1 MNQALKIFFLFSL
14 IAVLFGCNGDRIA
27 DKIPFV
33 YRIDIPQGNMI
44 TEEQLAELEVGMTQ
58 QQVTFLLGTPL
69 LVDPF
74 HQDEWDYI
82 YKFEPGSTKKREG
95 EEPEEQL
102 LRIYFV
108 DNLVDHFTF
117 FEKDGEEGDEKEVEI
132 KVNKEGEE
140 ETEEENED

>member
-1 MNQALKIFFLFSL
+1 MHPMSILLKRILLLSLLAALT
-14 IAVLFGCNGDRIA
+14 GCNGDRIA

-44 TEEQLAELEVGMTQ
+44 TEEQLEDLEVGMTQ

-82 YKFEPGSTKKREG
+82 YKFQPGSTKKRQG

-102 LRIYFV
+102 LRIFFE
-108 DNLVDHFTF
+108 DNLVSDFVF
-117 FEKDGEEGDEKEVEI
+117 MEKAGK
-132 KVNKEGEE
+132 EE
-140 ETEEENED
+140 EQEEA

>member
-1 MNQALKIFFLFSL
+1 MSILLKRILLLSLLAALT
-14 IAVLFGCNGDRIA
+14 GCNGDRIA

-44 TEEQLAELEVGMTQ
+44 TEEQLEDLEVGMTQ

-82 YKFEPGSTKKREG
+82 YKFQPGSTKKRQG

-102 LRIYFV
+102 LRIFFE
-108 DNLVDHFTF
+108 DNLVSDFVF
-117 FEKDGEEGDEKEVEI
+117 MEKAGK
-132 KVNKEGEE
+132 EE
-140 ETEEENED
+140 EQEEA